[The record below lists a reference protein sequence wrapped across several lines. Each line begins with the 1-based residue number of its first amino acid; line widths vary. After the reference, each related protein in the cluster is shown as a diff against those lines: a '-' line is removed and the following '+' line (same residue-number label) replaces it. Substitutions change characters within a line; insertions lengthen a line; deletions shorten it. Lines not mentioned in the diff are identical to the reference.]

1 MRECREQD
9 APAGRSTAP
18 GTSRGAQAFALYSP
32 SMQRSA
38 TMAFEL
44 KPLPFPKES
53 LGPTMSTSTLEHHHE
68 KHHAGYVKKLNE
80 LIRGTKFE
88 KSDLESIIRA
98 TARAPEGKGGKEK
111 KIFNNAAQV
120 WNHDFFWESLAP
132 NGGGTPPEPVMKR
145 IVESFGSMETFRDRF
160 VEASVEQFG
169 SGWAW
174 LVVNEGKL
182 EIVTT
187 HDADNP
193 LTSGQQALWTCDLW
207 EHAYYLDYQQ
217 ERATFVQA
225 VIDNVANWQ
234 FVGKRLVEADAE
246 PRRAQ
251 ARPTGS

>member
-1 MRECREQD
+1 
-9 APAGRSTAP
+9 
-18 GTSRGAQAFALYSP
+18 
-32 SMQRSA
+32 
-38 TMAFEL
+38 MAFEL

-68 KHHAGYVKKLNE
+68 KHHAAYVKKLNE

-88 KSDLESIIRA
+88 NSTDLEAIIRA
-98 TARAPEGKGGKEK
+98 TARGQGQEKDKNK

-120 WNHDFFWESLAP
+120 WNHDFFWESIAP
-132 NGGGTPPEPVMKR
+132 NGGGTPPDPVLKR
-145 IVESFGSMETFRDRF
+145 INDSFGSLDTFRDRF
-160 VEASVEQFG
+160 VQAAVDQFG

-174 LVVNEGKL
+174 LVANDGKI

-193 LTSGQQALWTCDLW
+193 LTSGQHALWTCALW

-217 ERATFVQA
+217 ERATFVKA
-225 VIDNVANWQ
+225 VLEKIANWQ
-234 FVGKRLVEADAE
+234 FVGKRLVEADAQ
-246 PRRAQ
+246 PRQAA